1 MFDFQ
6 KLDVYQK
13 AKEFNK
19 DITKTLASKAF
30 DRVTN
35 DQLRRASFSI
45 MLNIAE
51 GSSRFSN
58 KDRKNFLVVSRGSAF
73 ECAAILEYLYEIK
86 DLDQAV
92 FDKYF
97 TFLEEISKC
106 CFHLSENLIVVN
118 KTSFYPRSQYS
129 HSHFF

>member
-13 AKEFNK
+13 SKNFCKEIYSILDEK
-19 DITKTLASKAF
+19 HF

-58 KDRKNFLVVSRGSAF
+58 KDRKNFMVVARGSAF
-73 ECAAILEYLYEIK
+73 ECAAIIEYLYEVSEIDK
-86 DLDQAV
+86 DSYIN
-92 FDKYF
+92 FF
-97 TFLEEISKC
+97 NSLEEISKML
-106 CFHLSENLIVVN
+106 FGLIRGLD
-118 KTSFYPRSQYS
+118 K
-129 HSHFF
+129 